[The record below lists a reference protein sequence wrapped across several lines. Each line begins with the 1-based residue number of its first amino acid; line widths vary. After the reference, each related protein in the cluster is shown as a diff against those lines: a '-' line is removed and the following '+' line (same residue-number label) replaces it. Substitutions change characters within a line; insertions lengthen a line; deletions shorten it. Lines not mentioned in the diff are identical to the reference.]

1 MRLLQDQINRLKL
14 AASYLE
20 QIDQKLDYLQAKNPP
35 LIEKQKDVL
44 RKQIRE
50 LADKYIEVEKRI
62 IADQQ
67 EPERKEAGR
76 FDTVTIAEDY
86 PWHPNETV

>member
-1 MRLLQDQINRLKL
+1 MRLLQDQINRLKS

-20 QIDQKLDYLQAKNPP
+20 LIDRKLYYLQAKNPP

-50 LADKYIEVEKRI
+50 LADKYTKVMKLV
-62 IADQQ
+62 IADQ
-67 EPERKEAGR
+67 EEMSVRR
-76 FDTVTIAEDY
+76 NDVVTIAEDFD
-86 PWHPNETV
+86 WHPNETL